1 MFLLGVGAEWL
12 QNIKETSYEIAAKTL
27 LLDHIYNI
35 IELVV
40 IDYEKSEANEL
51 EDKDKISKNEILHLI
66 FLALF
71 HDIRKII
78 SLMDKYN
85 IGLDFSHEK
94 RSFTFL
100 EMFIEKYKKNDDIKR
115 DMEKLSKNMQKL
127 SNSDSSGTLIKK
139 FYAYNKRAQSIF

>member
-1 MFLLGVGAEWL
+1 M
-12 QNIKETSYEIAAKTL
+12 
-27 LLDHIYNI
+27 
-35 IELVV
+35 